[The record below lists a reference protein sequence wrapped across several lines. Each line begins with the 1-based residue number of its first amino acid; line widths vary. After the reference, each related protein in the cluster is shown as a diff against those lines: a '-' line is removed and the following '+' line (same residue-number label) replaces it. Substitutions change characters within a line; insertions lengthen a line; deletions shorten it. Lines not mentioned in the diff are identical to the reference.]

1 MECSELAREAANLLR
16 RSRYAIA
23 FTGAGIST
31 ESGIPDFRGPN
42 GLWRRFDPSISSIDY
57 FRRDPRGFWKFYS
70 SRFKSIHGAKPNAAH
85 IALAKL
91 ERLGLIKAVITQNID
106 GLHLDA
112 GNHRVIELH
121 GSSRTA
127 RCTRC
132 GNQVRFEEAIKIY
145 EETGDAP
152 HCSCGGIYKPDVVLF
167 GEPVTRLE
175 EAMSE
180 ARRSDLIL
188 VIGSSLTVYPASLIP
203 LAVINGGGS
212 LIIINMEPTPYDE
225 YSNIVMNCSAGE
237 AMTNVLKYLE
247 NMTSP

>member
-1 MECSELAREAANLLR
+1 LAREAAALLR

-42 GLWRRFDPSISSIDY
+42 GLWRRFDPSMSSIDY
-57 FRRDPRGFWKFYS
+57 FRRDPRGFWGFYS
-70 SRFKSIHGAKPNAAH
+70 SRFKSINVAKPNAAH
-85 IALAKL
+85 IALAEL

-106 GLHLDA
+106 GLHVKA

-127 RCTRC
+127 SCTMC

-167 GEPVTRLE
+167 GEPVARLE

-180 ARRSDLIL
+180 AQRSDLVL

-203 LAVINGGGS
+203 LAVIDGGGS
-212 LIIINMEPTPYDE
+212 SIIINMEPTPYDE
-225 YSNIVMNCSAGE
+225 YSNIVMHCSAGE
-237 AMTNVLKYLE
+237 AMVHVLKHIVGM
-247 NMTSP
+247 N